1 MVDSIL
7 YQGDNSRLQDRAAQ
21 TITKWRKY
29 PELYVKDVLKV
40 EIIEPWQLKGLRS
53 LSNESFVPA
62 MNHISIRS
70 GHGVG
75 KSAWL
80 SWLILWY
87 TSTHFPCKVPC
98 TAPTSHQLEDILWAE
113 LAVWRR
119 KMGPQ
124 LSELFEV
131 TSDRM
136 YLKLAPDECYAVA
149 RTARK
154 ENPDALQG
162 FHAENL
168 LFVVDEASGVPDEIF
183 QPLEGALSTPGA
195 KSVLCGNPTRVQ
207 GYFYDSHHRNRA
219 QHHCITVSCHESSRV
234 APAYITKM
242 KAQYGEE
249 SNVFR
254 VRVLGEFPLEAAD
267 VLIPLSLVEPAIDR
281 EVAPTPV
288 KTIWGLDPA
297 RYGECLTALAKRKGN
312 TLLEPIR
319 TWGNISL
326 METVGKVYR
335 EYEDT
340 PYEDRPYEIV
350 VDVCGLGAGV
360 VDRLL
365 ELGLPVIGVNAG
377 EAPPKSD
384 AGHVS
389 RMRDWLWW
397 EGRKWFEKKDCNI
410 ANDQFLVGELT
421 DVHYSMTSSGKIVVE
436 SKRDMLDR
444 GVPSPDR
451 ADAFNL
457 TFAGSIVTS
466 DAWEAQKITRK
477 RRRSGGFMAS

>member
-1 MVDSIL
+1 MSDSIL
-7 YQGDNSRLQDRAAQ
+7 YQGDNESMQRKATQ
-21 TITKWRKY
+21 TLTIWRQN
-29 PELYVKDVLKV
+29 PEIYVRDVLKV
-40 EIIEPWQLKGLRS
+40 EKIEPWQYNALRAI
-53 LSNESFVPA
+53 NTE
-62 MNHISIRS
+62 NHISVRS

-80 SWLILWY
+80 AWLILWY
-87 TSTHFPCKVPC
+87 TTTHFPCKVPC

-113 LAVWRR
+113 LALWRR
-119 KMGPQ
+119 KMGNG

-131 TSDRM
+131 TSERM

-149 RTARK
+149 QTARK

-195 KSVLCGNPTRVQ
+195 KSVLCGNPTRVR

-219 QHHCITVSCHESSRV
+219 QHHCIRVSCEESSRV
-234 APAYITKM
+234 SPDYITKM

-267 VLIPLSLVEPAIDR
+267 VLIPLSIVEPALHRD
-281 EVAPTPV
+281 VAPTPV
-288 KTIWGLDPA
+288 KIIWGLDPA
-297 RYGECLTALAKRKGN
+297 RYGQYLTALAKRKGN
-312 TLLEPIR
+312 ALLEPVK
-319 TWGNISL
+319 TWGNVSL
-326 METVGKVYR
+326 MITVGKVVE
-335 EYEDT
+335 EYNNT
-340 PYEDRPYEIV
+340 PPEERPYEII

-360 VDRLL
+360 VDRLE
-365 ELGLPVIGVNAG
+365 ELGLPVVGVNAG
-377 EAPPKSD
+377 EAPPRTE
-384 AGHVS
+384 AHRLQ

-397 EGRKWFEKKDCNI
+397 QGREWFQTLAVHIE
-410 ANDQFLVGELT
+410 NDTYLLGELT
-421 DVHYSMTSSGKIVVE
+421 DVHYTLTSSGKIVVE
-436 SKRDMLDR
+436 SKKDMLDR
-444 GVPSPDR
+444 GVSSPDR
-451 ADAFNL
+451 ADAFLL

-466 DAWEAQKITRK
+466 DEWEAARAAKGRRK
-477 RRRSGGFMAS
+477 PKKGFMAT